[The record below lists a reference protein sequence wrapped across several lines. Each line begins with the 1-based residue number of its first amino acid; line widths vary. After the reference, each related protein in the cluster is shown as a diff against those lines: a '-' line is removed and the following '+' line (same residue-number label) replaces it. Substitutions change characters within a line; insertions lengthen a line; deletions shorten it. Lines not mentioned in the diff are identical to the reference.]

1 MWSARDVR
9 VNGDGEDELIVLPVE
24 VVEVVPPQI
33 LGIPSIDE
41 PVTVGRF
48 LDEHVRR
55 QIIQIPVRRNLNQ
68 ACILALDQRL
78 HPLLGFLAVVDLGPC
93 VVGPE
98 IVRLAVVV
106 AHAVVVLDSVRQ
118 Q

>member
-1 MWSARDVR
+1 MWSARDIR
-9 VNGDGEDELIVLPVE
+9 MNRDGKDELIVLPVE

-33 LGIPSIDE
+33 LCISCIDE
-41 PVTVGRF
+41 PVTVGRL

-68 ACILALDQRL
+68 TCILSLDQRF

-93 VVGPE
+93 VVGPQV
-98 IVRLAVVV
+98 ISLAVVV
-106 AHAVVVLDSVRQ
+106 AHTVVVLDSVRQ